1 MGRQRAMVF
10 NWLIEAT
17 YPLRGKGDF
26 MILPKAPVEK
36 LIREAGADRVSSGA
50 AEELAEVLE
59 KIGLD
64 VSARAIKF
72 AKHAGRKTVTAADI
86 KLAKQ

>member
-1 MGRQRAMVF
+1 
-10 NWLIEAT
+10 
-17 YPLRGKGDF
+17 

-50 AEELAEVLE
+50 AKELAEILE

-64 VSARAIKF
+64 VSARAIRF
-72 AKHAGRKTVTAADI
+72 AKHAGRKTVTSADI
-86 KLAKQ
+86 KLARQ

>member
-1 MGRQRAMVF
+1 
-10 NWLIEAT
+10 
-17 YPLRGKGDF
+17 

-36 LIREAGADRVSSGA
+36 IIREAGADRVSDSAA
-50 AEELAEVLE
+50 AELADVLE

-64 VSARAIKF
+64 ISHRAIKY

-86 KLAKQ
+86 KLAR

>member
-1 MGRQRAMVF
+1 
-10 NWLIEAT
+10 
-17 YPLRGKGDF
+17 

-36 LIREAGADRVSSGA
+36 LIREAGAERVSDDA
-50 AEELAEVLE
+50 ASELAELLE
-59 KIGLD
+59 KVGLD
-64 VSARAIKF
+64 VSEKAIKY